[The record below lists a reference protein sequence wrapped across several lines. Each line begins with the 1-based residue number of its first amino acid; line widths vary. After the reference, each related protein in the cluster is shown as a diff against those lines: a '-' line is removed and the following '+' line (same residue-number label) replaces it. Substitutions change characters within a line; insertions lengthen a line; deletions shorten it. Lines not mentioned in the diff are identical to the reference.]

1 MKAFFI
7 KIDINYVIINKM
19 LSSIFAIYAFD
30 ELKDVLK
37 KTSKDLRKD
46 EDLLCIPFYMTI
58 FL

>member
-1 MKAFFI
+1 
-7 KIDINYVIINKM
+7 M

-37 KTSKDLRKD
+37 KINKDLRKD
-46 EDLLCIPFYMTI
+46 GDLLCIPFYMTI

>member
-19 LSSIFAIYAFD
+19 HSSIFAIYAFD

-37 KTSKDLRKD
+37 KNNKDLRKD